1 MCNHDS
7 ALGSALPALALTHLD
22 FAAGEDQL
30 TDKLA
35 NVEAGVVAFLKVVEA
50 HEVELL
56 EFCAQDSAEGLLLGL
71 LTGLVS

>member
-7 ALGSALPALALTHLD
+7 AFGSALAALALAHLD
-22 FAAGEDQL
+22 FAAGKDQL
-30 TDKLA
+30 TDELA

-50 HEVELL
+50 HEVEFL
-56 EFCAQDSAEGLLLGL
+56 EFRAQDSAEGLLLGL